1 MLESNEVSTTKSESR
16 SGPTRSRSGKVVQP
30 PSWRR
35 SLKRG
40 GIFAPIMF
48 ATVLLLSPKLAIS
61 AKVAQTLFIVVVFV
75 PFSYVL
81 DGILY
86 RSHLKRSAQRDRA
99 NGRRGS

>member
-1 MLESNEVSTTKSESR
+1 MLESNELSTTKSESG

-48 ATVLLLSPKLAIS
+48 AMLIILLMIGYP
-61 AKVAQTLFIVVVFV
+61 
-75 PFSYVL
+75 

-86 RSHLKRSAQRDRA
+86 RSHLKRSAQRDRSD
-99 NGRRGS
+99 GRRGS